1 MIFDPHFDR
10 DKVYSAREGTE
21 VVNNDSRSY
30 KIQGTSNQYASYNGL
45 VLKKHVDEDWLAP
58 FEPENDKLILRYAD
72 VLLMYAEAK
81 IELNEIDDTVLDAMN
96 QVRARAYKAAVT
108 ATSDYPAITERS
120 QDKLRTILR
129 IERRMEF
136 AFENL
141 RLYDIWRWRIAEK
154 VLNRPWIGLPKKDEK
169 LQRAYIDN
177 GMWFHGAVPE
187 IDEDGC
193 MDFMAPVAKGAA
205 DFFNSNAYAQVL
217 AECKFVAPKSYLW
230 PLPTTTMQVMRNIKE
245 NNPGY

>member
-1 MIFDPHFDR
+1 
-10 DKVYSAREGTE
+10 
-21 VVNNDSRSY
+21 
-30 KIQGTSNQYASYNGL
+30 
-45 VLKKHVDEDWLAP
+45 
-58 FEPENDKLILRYAD
+58 
-72 VLLMYAEAK
+72 MYAEAK

-108 ATSDYPAITERS
+108 ATSDYPAITETA

-177 GMWFHGAVPE
+177 NMWFHGAVPE

-230 PLPTTTMQVMRNIKE
+230 PLPTTTMQVMKNIKE